1 VDFSFGP
8 AERLAAAI
16 AIWHISEAVRL
27 SVRVRCWR
35 NGRCQMLI
43 TSAYRMTMLG
53 QAYRI
58 SKCSRA
64 NWQILER
71 DDECL
76 TSAPFEI
83 TSDDGSTAAA

>member
-1 VDFSFGP
+1 
-8 AERLAAAI
+8 
-16 AIWHISEAVRL
+16 
-27 SVRVRCWR
+27 
-35 NGRCQMLI
+35 MLI

-53 QAYRI
+53 QPYRI